1 MLIITFLILIT
12 TEGRQFTTGPTSLK
26 MKDPLQKF
34 KISYLNSVWNFFI
47 ISNFKSSGLNSKGF
61 MGRKIFSL
69 TNKRVDFCQISSSV
83 YIEGIF
89 CKSSNQ
95 IYKPIEICNFVLWY
109 HEGNNSA
116 NVYYDLAYPNKIVI
130 KRIRNLKV
138 KQVHFSF
145 VENRRNTEHGVLE
158 KASWEQAGDSLD
170 LILMDPSN
178 SGRISAS

>member
-1 MLIITFLILIT
+1 
-12 TEGRQFTTGPTSLK
+12 
-26 MKDPLQKF
+26 MKDPPQKF

-95 IYKPIEICNFVLWY
+95 IYKPIEICNFVLCGTMKTTTVQIFTMILLTQIKLPLKESEVSRLSKCISLSW
-109 HEGNNSA
+109 
-116 NVYYDLAYPNKIVI
+116 KIGKI
-130 KRIRNLKV
+130 QNMEFLG
-138 KQVHFSF
+138 
-145 VENRRNTEHGVLE
+145 RRT
-158 KASWEQAGDSLD
+158 
-170 LILMDPSN
+170 
-178 SGRISAS
+178 